1 MKFFPA
7 RGTKFRGPICLYAG
21 GPLELGL
28 FYCPTY
34 PYFTDRFGR
43 YKDVIRSHKPKLKN
57 MKRILVAA
65 IVIITSTILFSCNRS
80 VTPFQAANSHYSRC
94 RDMR

>member
-1 MKFFPA
+1 
-7 RGTKFRGPICLYAG
+7 
-21 GPLELGL
+21 
-28 FYCPTY
+28 
-34 PYFTDRFGR
+34 
-43 YKDVIRSHKPKLKN
+43 

-80 VTPFQAANSHYSRC
+80 VTPGQAASYHYTRC